1 MKKIIKAVLFLICL
15 NSLVG
20 FSQQNVGV
28 GTLTPNANAML
39 EISSTDKGLLIPR
52 LTNAQKATLGTSLT
66 NSINDNSMLVYD
78 VEDSL
83 FYYWKRDK
91 WEGLSGEWND
101 ANKIGLANFVYAK
114 QALNNGAADTVVI
127 TDDGKLGINTS
138 TPAYGLEVN
147 TTDAIGVPVGTTAQ
161 RPAPAKVGATRYNT
175 TSGVMEVYNGTCW
188 MNINTPPIGATY
200 IQWSNAAD
208 PNTIYPCTV
217 WVSTDIQNGEFI
229 RATGGNS
236 NVAAGGA
243 LTGTVQNFA
252 MQDHTHASTLVV
264 DNNAAQTTS
273 TNGLHSHGGNT
284 GNVSTFNSWVYIPF
298 DDNLVDNAMGGVSG
312 DNGTVCGNAFNG
324 TATVGNFLGNMGSAC
339 LNHGHVI
346 NADGDHSHTL
356 PAHNHTGTVTV
367 NGVNTGTTD
376 VEVRPDNVAVKFWRR
391 TN

>member
-1 MKKIIKAVLFLICL
+1 MKKIINTVLFLACL
-15 NSLVG
+15 NSVVG
-20 FSQQNVGV
+20 FSQQNVGI
-28 GTLTPNANAML
+28 GTLTPNPNAML

-161 RPAPAKVGATRYNT
+161 RPAAVKVGATRYNT

-188 MNINTPPIGATY
+188 TNINTPPIGATY
-200 IQWSNAAD
+200 IQWSSAAD

-217 WVSTDIQNGEFI
+217 
-229 RATGGNS
+229 
-236 NVAAGGA
+236 
-243 LTGTVQNFA
+243 
-252 MQDHTHASTLVV
+252 
-264 DNNAAQTTS
+264 
-273 TNGLHSHGGNT
+273 
-284 GNVSTFNSWVYIPF
+284 
-298 DDNLVDNAMGGVSG
+298 
-312 DNGTVCGNAFNG
+312 
-324 TATVGNFLGNMGSAC
+324 
-339 LNHGHVI
+339 
-346 NADGDHSHTL
+346 
-356 PAHNHTGTVTV
+356 
-367 NGVNTGTTD
+367 
-376 VEVRPDNVAVKFWRR
+376 
-391 TN
+391 